1 MASKELD
8 DERSESR
15 KPSTGPLEPGKGKAK
30 KSEPEKALVDPAQS
44 GEIRVDSQ
52 WLAGQSQEDLL
63 ELIFQ
68 LFLEVKSRMGRQ
80 TSQLSTT
87 DVPTLP
93 ADATPAEVKIFTR
106 MPTRSDKKPAEVA
119 DTTWR
124 LILVGL
130 RTDHKDKP
138 IGIEIF
144 GDVIMGRSMAEE
156 GRVDV
161 DLTNYDAINLGVSRR
176 HALLRPERDRLVLID
191 LGSTNGTL
199 CNAIKLRPGR
209 PHELADGDTI
219 SLAGLHFKLQIMS
232 RPKTVG

>member
-1 MASKELD
+1 MASKDLD
-8 DERSESR
+8 VKRSESK
-15 KPSTGPLEPGKGKAK
+15 KPSTGPLESGESKAK
-30 KSEPEKALVDPAQS
+30 KPEKTITQPAPSDDFTVD
-44 GEIRVDSQ
+44 RQ
-52 WLAGQSQEDLL
+52 WLAGKSQEELM

-68 LFLEVKSRMGRQ
+68 LFLEVKSRMDRQ
-80 TSQLSTT
+80 TSQLTAT
-87 DVPTLP
+87 DAPTLP

-106 MPTRSDKKPAEVA
+106 MPARSTKTPKEVA

-124 LILVGL
+124 LILSGL

-138 IGIEIF
+138 IGIEVF
-144 GDVIMGRSMAEE
+144 GDVILGRSMAVES
-156 GRVDV
+156 RVDV

-176 HALLRPERDRLVLID
+176 HALLRPEQDRLVLID

-219 SLAGLHFKLQIMS
+219 SLAGLHFKLQIVKK
-232 RPKTVG
+232 PIGAQ